1 MDNFDLKATYTRIG
15 EYIKSHQSETY
26 AQIGATLGLSRSQV
40 ARIARLHGIK
50 RRPGKRASLEAA
62 IAVIEATSQKPGCA
76 PTGEAATP
84 PVEASVLSTPD
95 TLPAEVAVV

>member
-26 AQIGATLGLSRSQV
+26 AQIGATLALSRSQV

-50 RRPGKRASLEAA
+50 RSPGKRASLEAA
-62 IAVIEATSQKPGCA
+62 IAVIEATSQKPDCA
-76 PTGEAATP
+76 PTGGY
-84 PVEASVLSTPD
+84 STGGGEC
-95 TLPAEVAVV
+95 LEHA